1 MYDLDIVEEETIL
14 DWGKKVSKKHAT
26 KEMSALIHEKAQP
39 ILKWLQE
46 AEEDSESSDE
56 EGVEVRLYESICSL
70 FFKSFMGNS

>member
-1 MYDLDIVEEETIL
+1 
-14 DWGKKVSKKHAT
+14 
-26 KEMSALIHEKAQP
+26 MSALIHEKAQP

-70 FFKSFMGNS
+70 FFKSFMGNSQCFPN